1 MTEAKV
7 SVARNGKEAL
17 EREDAKE
24 IPIIVMTANAFAEG
38 RRKSKEAGVNEHL
51 SKPVNVIIWKKKILL
66 RNPGNHEPIAFTSK
80 KSPHRNQCSRSL
92 AYAAKADTERHE
104 SCRR

>member
-38 RRKSKEAGVNEHL
+38 RRKSKEAGGNEHL
-51 SKPVNVIIWKKKILL
+51 SKPVNGQVLFATL
-66 RNPGNHEPIAFTSK
+66 TV
-80 KSPHRNQCSRSL
+80 
-92 AYAAKADTERHE
+92 
-104 SCRR
+104 